1 MYEPLTDE
9 QVRRIA
15 TNAGWLKWK
24 IKKDEGELTYQKV
37 K

>member
-15 TNAGWLKWK
+15 TDTGWLKWK
-24 IKKDEGELTYQKV
+24 IKKDNNELSYQKV